1 MGSLCTTMK
10 TLQPK
15 INYFKKSL
23 GYRTLPSPSYFM
35 KALFTAVP
43 FIYYIMSTFQEKM
56 TRHNKKKK
64 KKQKNTA

>member
-1 MGSLCTTMK
+1 
-10 TLQPK
+10 
-15 INYFKKSL
+15 
-23 GYRTLPSPSYFM
+23 M

-64 KKQKNTA
+64 KKQKNTAWTDWTVSEPKSGIVAILELSDQEFQNTD